1 MRVSAGEASSEVRAP
16 ANGADPGTLL
26 NDPEFLRLL
35 RRRSRLRWGLAG
47 LLTLAYLAYGLGGL
61 YAAELFARR
70 LGGSAVSLAVV
81 LGYAIIVLGI
91 VCSIFYVRQVN
102 RLIAPWQA
110 RQPGARR

>member
-1 MRVSAGEASSEVRAP
+1 MNVVAGEASVVRAP
-16 ANGADPGTLL
+16 ANGTDPGTLL

-91 VCSIFYVRQVN
+91 GCSIFYVRRVN
-102 RLIAPWQA
+102 RLIAPWHE
-110 RQPGARR
+110 RQSGGRR